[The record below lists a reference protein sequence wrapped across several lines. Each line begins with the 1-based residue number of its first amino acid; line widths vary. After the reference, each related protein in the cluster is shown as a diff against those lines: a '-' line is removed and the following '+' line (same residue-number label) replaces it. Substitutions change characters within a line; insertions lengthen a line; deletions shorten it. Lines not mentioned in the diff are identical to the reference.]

1 MQSKIQKS
9 FMDLYLIDGDLSEFS
24 DSIYKFNQLNTA
36 EKALLATASSKEFLQ
51 TVLRLF
57 KEDFDDKKVNDRS
70 DAIFDSILAG
80 SALSLSSNDVNVINE
95 SEDDEGYA
103 LEMTDS
109 VSQVQSVRYSATS
122 PSYSPAMFG
131 FGGASAPPP
140 PPPGMNGML
149 RSAMRPASFA
159 AQGSSAVQLDGP
171 VEDDSEEL
179 QEVADELREK
189 AKQRQKKVAYEFT
202 KQTSEW
208 VETGRFNEGDRLGVK
223 KFWIDFLEY
232 NLNKN
237 DNQNWFLSDNFM
249 YCLSNL
255 TEIYYVLSLS
265 DLPFAS
271 ETNWSMEATLAE
283 TEDVDSNAVQLTICS
298 SNEHPLMVFY
308 RTLTECNA
316 PSLAVGNNENSLMLG
331 QELFLFDESTPIES
345 DECIKINPTSSAVET
360 MIEYGSH
367 VIISNA
373 SGKPLTC
380 QVTIQVPTGSVPCK
394 NTPYCKSKT
403 ISINA
408 YSTWHEVTGSF
419 YFPKPG
425 KFAMVPI
432 TVSTLS
438 GDKLLGNIESIDINV
453 NEKSTNAENESAVD
467 ADNSQS
473 LSLSS
478 WSNIANNGSN
488 ASVLSFLENY
498 KKLDRL
504 DLRVIAWRMKDK
516 SFARQA
522 FDILSNTR
530 HFFAQD
536 LWKYG
541 VYHQFEDIISDL
553 LNFSKANILD
563 NTGQV
568 FDSPL
573 VSRKRKDVSEVF
585 DYYPLLNARA
595 HPLKSTS
602 HEILNDQFY
611 GQYDEYLNYLSQLT
625 REPSS
630 ADLVVLA
637 LYLILQDRIGEA
649 QSVFSRIQS
658 NKIDADCKVQIDYLE
673 AYLKTRIPVNTAQ
686 TEENYQDL
694 SAVKEI
700 TSSYKDFGNPKWRNL
715 FNNLYDFVCEVEQG
729 ESPLTGDPT
738 RDNTLRIQSEPLLDF
753 EINQQ
758 HQELVVQFANVKSID
773 VKYYEMNI
781 EVMFSTNP
789 FMNDRTTTMC
799 NSENF
804 TWIKPSSTSRVDL
817 PEKQKVVADVDDYD
831 MIGVGQ
837 VNSMQTLN
845 IPLAAGNKNMFIE
858 ISSVGTPNAI
868 KRRQAY
874 FSNSLH
880 THIAESFGIVRVL
893 SGKTK
898 RPLAGA
904 YVKVYARMKHGQ
916 KVHFWKDG
924 YTGLNGVFDY
934 IGVTEGNA
942 LMGGSQTDLKTLMD
956 EEVDKLSILII
967 SADEGAVVKEAYP
980 PLTAF

>member
-1 MQSKIQKS
+1 
-9 FMDLYLIDGDLSEFS
+9 MDLYLIDGDLSEFTE
-24 DSIYKFNQLNTA
+24 SIYKFNQLKTA

-51 TVLRLF
+51 TVLRSF

-80 SALSLSSNDVNVINE
+80 SALSLLSTDE
-95 SEDDEGYA
+95 DEDDHEEYVCDIVVSGVESANYA
-103 LEMTDS
+103 P
-109 VSQVQSVRYSATS
+109 TS
-122 PSYSPAMFG
+122 PAYS
-131 FGGASAPPP
+131 
-140 PPPGMNGML
+140 
-149 RSAMRPASFA
+149 PASFA
-159 AQGSSAVQLDGP
+159 FGSAAAPPPAPSIQRSAIRSAPIVEEVKLYEA
-171 VEDDSEEL
+171 VEDNSEEL
-179 QEVADELREK
+179 QEVANELREK
-189 AKQRQKKVAYEFT
+189 AKQRQKKVAYEFV
-202 KQTSEW
+202 KSTSEW
-208 VETGRFNEGDRLGVK
+208 VETGRFNEDDRLVAK

-232 NLNKN
+232 NLNKS
-237 DNQNWFLSDNFM
+237 DNQNWFLSENFM
-249 YCLSNL
+249 YCLSSL
-255 TEIYYVLSLS
+255 TEIFYVLSLS

-283 TEDVDSNAVQLTICS
+283 TEDADSNAVQLTISS
-298 SNEHPLMVFY
+298 SNEHPLMVFH
-308 RTLTECNA
+308 RTLTDCDA
-316 PSLAVGNNENSLMLG
+316 TSLTEGNSKNSLLLG

-345 DECIKINPTSSAVET
+345 DECIKINPTSSALET

-373 SGKPLTC
+373 SGKPLNC
-380 QVTIQVPTGSVPCK
+380 QVTVQVPTGSVPCK

-403 ISINA
+403 ITINA

-419 YFPKPG
+419 YFPKAG
-425 KFAMVPI
+425 QFAMVPI

-438 GDKLLGNIESIDINV
+438 GDKLLGNIEAIDIV
-453 NEKSTNAENESAVD
+453 VKEKLGGVESENYVD
-467 ADNSQS
+467 IDNSQS

-498 KKLDRL
+498 KKLNRL
-504 DLRVIAWRMKDK
+504 DLNIIAWRMKDR

-522 FDILSNTR
+522 FDILSGSR
-530 HFFAQD
+530 HFFAQE

-553 LNFSKANILD
+553 LNFGKANILD

-573 VSRKRKDVSEVF
+573 VSRKRKDVSDLF

-602 HEILNDQFY
+602 HEILNEQFY
-611 GQYDEYLNYLSQLT
+611 QQYDEYLNYLSQLT

-637 LYLILQDRIGEA
+637 LYLILQDRIGDA
-649 QSVFSRIQS
+649 QSVFLRVQS
-658 NKIDADCKVQIDYLE
+658 NNNDADCKVQIDYLE
-673 AYLKTRIPVNTAQ
+673 AYLKTRIPVATALV
-686 TEENYQDL
+686 EEQYQDL
-694 SAVKEI
+694 KTVKEI
-700 TSSYKDFGNPKWRNL
+700 ASNYKDFGNPKWRKL
-715 FNNLYDFVCEVEQG
+715 FNSLYDFVCEVEQG
-729 ESPLTGDPT
+729 ETPLTGDPT
-738 RDNTLRIQSEPLLDF
+738 RDNTVRIQSEPLLEF
-753 EINQQ
+753 EVNQQ
-758 HQELVVQFANVKSID
+758 QQELVIQYANVKSID
-773 VKYYEMNI
+773 IKYYEMNI

-789 FMNDRTTTMC
+789 FMNDRTTTMS

-804 TWIKPSSTSRVDL
+804 TWIKPSSTLRIDL
-817 PEKQKVVADVDDYD
+817 PEKQKVEADVDDYD

-845 IPLAAGNKNMFIE
+845 VPLTTGNKNMFIE
-858 ISSVGTPNAI
+858 ISSVGTPNTI

-904 YVKVYARMKHGQ
+904 YVKVYAKMKYGQ

-942 LMGGSQTDLKTLMD
+942 LMGEKHTDLKKLMD
-956 EEVDKLSILII
+956 EEVEKLSILII
-967 SADEGAVVKEAYP
+967 STGEGAVVKEAYP